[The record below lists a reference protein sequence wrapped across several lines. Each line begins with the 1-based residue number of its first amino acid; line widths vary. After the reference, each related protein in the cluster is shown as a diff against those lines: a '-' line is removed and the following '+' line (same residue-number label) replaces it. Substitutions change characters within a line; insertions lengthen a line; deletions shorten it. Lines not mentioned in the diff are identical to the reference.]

1 MQVTETKTEGLKR
14 DFKIVV
20 PVADI
25 EERVNSRLKELS
37 GTVKIPGFRPG
48 KVPAAMLKKRYGASV
63 MGEVLEKTVSE
74 TTFQAMNDRGLR
86 PAIQPKVE
94 ITSFEEGSDLEYTIA
109 VEVMPDIE
117 PVDYSGIKLERRV
130 AEVEDSVVDETLQR
144 MAESSKSSEP
154 VTTARKS
161 KKGDIAVINFVG
173 KVDDEEFPGGKAD
186 GYQLELG
193 SNSFIPG
200 FEDQLMGAKA
210 GDHVEV
216 KVDFPKE
223 YGAENLAGKA
233 AVFDVDVTE
242 LRESVPAV
250 IDDEFATKA
259 GMESLDAL
267 KKAVRDEH
275 EREYKSIGRMHLKR
289 SLLDA
294 LSEMYDFEVPEGMI
308 EQELESIWTQFEE
321 QRKQNPDAVKE
332 EYGDQSDDD
341 IKADLREISERR
353 IRLGLVLA
361 EVGQSNNIKVT
372 QEDINRAIMTEA
384 RRYPGQEQQVVEFYQ
399 KNAEAMNSLQ
409 APLLEDHVVDF
420 MLELAAVSDKKVTRD
435 ELMAEPD
442 EDEAPT
448 KKKAAAKKAPAK
460 KKPAKKAPAKKP
472 AAKKE

>member
-14 DFKIVV
+14 DFTIVV

-25 EERVNSRLKELS
+25 EERVNKRLKELS
-37 GTVKIPGFRPG
+37 GTVRIPGFRPG
-48 KVPAAMLKKRYGASV
+48 KVPAAMLKKRYGDSV

-74 TTFQAMNDRGLR
+74 TSFQAMNDRGLR
-86 PAIQPKVE
+86 PALQPKVE

-117 PVDYSGIKLERRV
+117 TVDYSGIKLERRV
-130 AEVEDSVVDETLQR
+130 AEVEDSVIDETLQR
-144 MAESSKSSEP
+144 MAEGSKSSEP
-154 VTTARKS
+154 VAKARKS

-186 GYQLELG
+186 GYHLELG

-200 FEDQLMGAKA
+200 FEDQLIGAKP

-242 LRESVPAV
+242 LRTSVPAV

-289 SLLDA
+289 SLLDK
-294 LSEMYDFEVPEGMI
+294 LSEMYDFEVPEGLV
-308 EQELESIWTQFEE
+308 EQELDAIWTQFEE

-332 EYGDQSDDD
+332 EYGDKSDDD
-341 IKADLREISERR
+341 IKAELREISERR

-372 QEDINRAIMTEA
+372 QEDINRAIMSEA
-384 RRYPGQEQQVVEFYQ
+384 RNYPGQEQKVVEFYQ
-399 KNAEAMNSLQ
+399 NNAEAMNSLQ
-409 APLLEDHVVDF
+409 APLLEDRVVDF
-420 MLELAAVSDKKVTRD
+420 MLELATVTEKTMSRE
-435 ELMAEPD
+435 ELMAEP
-442 EDEAPT
+442 EEEAPA

-460 KKPAKKAPAKKP
+460 KKAAAKKAPAKKT